1 MHAASH
7 YGNALR
13 MQSRRM
19 PLLQPGSA
27 TNSFVINE
35 GGGLLS
41 EAPILCQPT
50 TLLCS
55 NPEKGVK
62 RQRGVDRGIKKTQAL
77 AARRQRQ
84 DGKKKKKN
92 SLLANH

>member
-7 YGNALR
+7 YGNALW

-35 GGGLLS
+35 GGGGAFIGGSYTL
-41 EAPILCQPT
+41 PT
-50 TLLCS
+50 YYF
-55 NPEKGVK
+55 
-62 RQRGVDRGIKKTQAL
+62 AL
-77 AARRQRQ
+77 QQ
-84 DGKKKKKN
+84 
-92 SLLANH
+92 S